1 VISCVALNHWD
12 LLGRFFLL
20 RNLMTHWLIF
30 LLSFLRLIDQSDYWG
45 RRKLFCKKDNNQFD
59 KRSFGR
65 EAG

>member
-1 VISCVALNHWD
+1 
-12 LLGRFFLL
+12 
-20 RNLMTHWLIF
+20 MTHWLIF

-65 EAG
+65 EAGWASSIINLKGVL